1 MSYFILVFMSIC
13 AKLKYSILINPI
25 TLTLMLKSLKSFLGV
40 YKLGLGM
47 KLGFYKWVQI
57 EYHNVASGFS
67 LIDVSLITC

>member
-25 TLTLMLKSLKSFLGV
+25 TLTLMLKSFLGV